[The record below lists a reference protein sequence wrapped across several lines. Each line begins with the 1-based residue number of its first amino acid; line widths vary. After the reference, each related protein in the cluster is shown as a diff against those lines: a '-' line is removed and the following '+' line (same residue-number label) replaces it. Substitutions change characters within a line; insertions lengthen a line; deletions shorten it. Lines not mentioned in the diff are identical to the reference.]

1 MFPRQSFVPN
11 HHWTLLLLLLL
22 VGCSIQSCDG
32 DSGVKRCGGEIGWIG
47 EREVKVN
54 PQRQIGGQ
62 SILPILFYAVIKIEL
77 HGES

>member
-1 MFPRQSFVPN
+1 ME
-11 HHWTLLLLLLL
+11 
-22 VGCSIQSCDG
+22 
-32 DSGVKRCGGEIGWIG
+32 EIDPTEKHMGANGNGAYGANRNGFWRDWIG

>member
-1 MFPRQSFVPN
+1 MQRRIMVN
-11 HHWTLLLLLLL
+11 
-22 VGCSIQSCDG
+22 
-32 DSGVKRCGGEIGWIG
+32 GGICAGWIG

-62 SILPILFYAVIKIEL
+62 SILPILFYAEIKIEL